1 MRKPSSVILIKL
13 VMALAGCGCPSFA
26 WTPSSY
32 AGFPLS
38 VEQGT
43 TVTVSVPQAA
53 WTTGTTDP
61 PGCDCGPTYDVEMDN
76 LAALPPWVSYDKT
89 TKILTLSPTGAEPTG
104 DTLLRIQHR
113 ITSNALN
120 KYAE

>member
-1 MRKPSSVILIKL
+1 
-13 VMALAGCGCPSFA
+13 
-26 WTPSSY
+26 
-32 AGFPLS
+32 
-38 VEQGT
+38 
-43 TVTVSVPQAA
+43 
-53 WTTGTTDP
+53 
-61 PGCDCGPTYDVEMDN
+61 MDN